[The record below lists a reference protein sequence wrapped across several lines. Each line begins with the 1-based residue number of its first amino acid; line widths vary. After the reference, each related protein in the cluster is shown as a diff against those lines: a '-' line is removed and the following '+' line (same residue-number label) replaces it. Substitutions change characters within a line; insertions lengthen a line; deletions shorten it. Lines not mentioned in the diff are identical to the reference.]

1 MIFLK
6 DNISIKHPLWKLIW
20 KSVYIYARLQFL
32 LFNTAVLKS
41 DKGVDQGYRNFEIQI
56 GPLDQWRHRRHRNVH
71 PTIPNSHEN

>member
-20 KSVYIYARLQFL
+20 KSVHIYARLQFL

-41 DKGVDQGYRNFEIQI
+41 GKGVDATR
-56 GPLDQWRHRRHRNVH
+56 
-71 PTIPNSHEN
+71 